1 MDDIEVQGAS
11 AKTQQSVIQGD
22 QDKII
27 QHEDEVD
34 TGVQGVSVQV
44 PQSVAQVDKN
54 NILHQGIQGDG
65 KSMSGDGLEGVQ
77 CEHGAGS
84 LYVQSI

>member
-1 MDDIEVQGAS
+1 M
-11 AKTQQSVIQGD
+11 QQSVIQGD

-65 KSMSGDGLEGVQ
+65 KSMSGYGLDGVQ
-77 CEHGAGS
+77 CEQNKNSADK
-84 LYVQSI
+84 Q